1 MWVNDVRMWSAA
13 HAWQRTGRLL
23 AVVSLSF
30 HYQRE
35 WEKRIHCSQGI
46 MNIDSSLYPWTNIFI
61 MAIDS
66 GHSVILVL
74 VPVLDSSATFDT
86 VDHGILLTWLSIH
99 FVFGSMAVQW
109 LMSYLPDPTHCVKV
123 NGTSSR
129 SLRLIQGV
137 LQGSITLFFTYIT
150 FRRHCQTL

>member
-1 MWVNDVRMWSAA
+1 MWVHDVRMWSAA

-23 AVVSLSF
+23 AEVSLSF

-35 WEKRIHCSQGI
+35 WEKIIHCSQGI
-46 MNIDSSLYPWTNIFI
+46 MNTDSSLYPWTNIFI

-66 GHSVILVL
+66 GHLVILVL
-74 VPVLDSSATFDT
+74 LDSSATFDT
-86 VDHGILLTWLSIH
+86 VYHGILLTWLSIH
-99 FVFGSMAVQW
+99 FGFGSMAVQW

-123 NGTSSR
+123 NGTSPR
-129 SLRLIQGV
+129 SLRFIQGV

-150 FRRHCQTL
+150 FRRHCQTS

>member
-23 AVVSLSF
+23 AVVFLSF

-99 FVFGSMAVQW
+99 FGFGSIVVQW
-109 LMSYLPDPTHCVKV
+109 LIVLSSWSYSLCESQWHVIPFVKTYT
-123 NGTSSR
+123 GSSA
-129 SLRLIQGV
+129 GV
-137 LQGSITLFFTYIT
+137 HYFILYI
-150 FRRHCQTL
+150 HHL

>member
-13 HAWQRTGRLL
+13 HAWQRTGRFL

-46 MNIDSSLYPWTNIFI
+46 MNTDSSLYPWTNIFI

-66 GHSVILVL
+66 GHLVILVL
-74 VPVLDSSATFDT
+74 LDSSATFDT

-99 FVFGSMAVQW
+99 FGFGSMTVQW
-109 LMSYLPDPTHCVKV
+109 LMSYLPDSTHCVKV

-150 FRRHCQTL
+150 FRRHCQIL

>member
-13 HAWQRTGRLL
+13 HVWQRTGRLL

-46 MNIDSSLYPWTNIFI
+46 MNTHSSLYPWTNIFI

-66 GHSVILVL
+66 GHLVILVL
-74 VPVLDSSATFDT
+74 LDLSATFDT

-99 FVFGSMAVQW
+99 FGFGSVAVQW
-109 LMSYLPDPTHCVKV
+109 FMCYLPDPTHCVKV

-129 SLRLIQGV
+129 LLRLIQGV